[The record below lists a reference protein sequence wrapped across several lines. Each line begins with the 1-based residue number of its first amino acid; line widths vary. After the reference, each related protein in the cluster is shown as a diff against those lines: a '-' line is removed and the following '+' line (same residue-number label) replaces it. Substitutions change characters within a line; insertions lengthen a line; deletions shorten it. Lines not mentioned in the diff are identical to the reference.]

1 MAVVTPTPKAQFLKL
16 DGTPMVGG
24 KVYSYAAGTTTP
36 QNTFTDSSGTTP
48 NENPVIL
55 DSRGEANIWLG
66 AASYKFRLTDANDV
80 EIWTVDNVA
89 PPTTAVSPILTG
101 NVTIST
107 ESISPALKVTQTGT
121 GNALVVQDSVDPD
134 VTPFVVTNAGFVGVL
149 NPTPAHELDVA
160 GTATATVVLTDTI
173 NEKTS
178 AAGVTID
185 GVLVKDSAI
194 GGDYLR
200 IAGKT
205 AQATTT
211 GTSIS
216 FNSIPTWAR
225 RITIIFGGVS
235 TDSTSPILVKIG
247 PSGGIVS
254 TGYLSTGARLAAAG
268 TTIGDST
275 AGFIINSTSA
285 ADLLAGTM
293 TISLLDPAAYSY
305 VSNHTVK
312 DGATAIMCGG
322 GDITLT
328 GLMTQLTITTVSGTA
343 NFDAGSVNVLY
354 E

>member
-36 QNTFTDSSGTTP
+36 QNTFTDSTGTTP

-89 PPTTAVSPILTG
+89 PPTTAVSPVLTG

-107 ESISPALKVTQTGT
+107 ESISPALKITQTGT

-134 VTPFVVTNAGFVGVL
+134 VTPFVITNTGAVGIQTTT
-149 NPTPAHELDVA
+149 PTHELDVV
-160 GTATATVVLTDTI
+160 GTAQATIISTDSI
-173 NEKTS
+173 VGATS
-178 AAGVTID
+178 ATSLAIAGIPIVS
-185 GVLVKDSAI
+185 SAI

-200 IAGKT
+200 IASKT

-211 GTSIS
+211 GTSIA
-216 FNSIPTWAR
+216 FTAIPSWAR
-225 RITIIFGGVS
+225 RLTVVFAGVS
-235 TDSTSPILVKIG
+235 TDNTSPLLVRIG

-254 TGYLSTGARLAAAG
+254 TGYVSTGARMAAAG
-268 TTIGDST
+268 TTIDTST
-275 AGFIINSTSA
+275 AGFLVNSTAA
-285 ADLLAGTM
+285 ADTVSGSM
-293 TISLLDPAAYSY
+293 VISLLDPANYYY
-305 VSNHTVK
+305 VADHTFK
-312 DGATAIMCGG
+312 AGTTAVMCGG
-322 GDITLT
+322 GRVTLT
-328 GLMTQLTITTVSGTA
+328 SFATLLTITTVGGTA
-343 NFDAGSVNVLY
+343 NFDAGAINVLY